1 MGGVPVRGRDGSG
14 WRQGGWLWRL
24 GALVEFA
31 YAVTA
36 LAVVVAV
43 PIFLI
48 RPFVI
53 VDVAV
58 GRFGDLGV
66 LPGMAA
72 GAAAAG
78 SGDIDVVLRD
88 PSVLQRLCQL
98 GLFLPTALVV
108 LAGTHLLHR
117 LLQRA
122 RTQDPFCDETVRTLS
137 RLALLCAVGGS
148 AAVVVQEICRSILST
163 AVFATGA
170 QWPKPLPLAWLAA
183 GMGLAAVAQVI
194 ARGVDLRSELDR
206 VV

>member
-1 MGGVPVRGRDGSG
+1 
-14 WRQGGWLWRL
+14 
-24 GALVEFA
+24 
-31 YAVTA
+31 
-36 LAVVVAV
+36 VAV

-72 GAAAAG
+72 GAAAG

-108 LAGTHLLHR
+108 LAGTRLLHR

-137 RLALLCAVGGS
+137 RLGLLCAVGGS

-170 QWPKPLPLAWLAA
+170 QWPKPLPLAWLAG
-183 GMGLAAVAQVI
+183 GMAFAAVAQVI
-194 ARGVDLRSELDR
+194 ARAVTLRSELDR